1 MYHKICIIFYCLKKH
16 IGKNFDSVKMLLYNC
31 LLCYGTLKMF
41 EDCHKCSRLQI
52 LSAIMPCSGILL
64 TDSTGFSL
72 SMLFINYL
80 S

>member
-1 MYHKICIIFYCLKKH
+1 
-16 IGKNFDSVKMLLYNC
+16 
-31 LLCYGTLKMF
+31 MF

-52 LSAIMPCSGILL
+52 LSAIMPCSGIL

>member
-1 MYHKICIIFYCLKKH
+1 
-16 IGKNFDSVKMLLYNC
+16 
-31 LLCYGTLKMF
+31 MF

-52 LSAIMPCSGILL
+52 LSAVMPCSGTLL
-64 TDSTGFSL
+64 TDSTRFCL